1 LFKHTYIFFSFLL
14 FVALTSCKS
23 SKQAQDS
30 TAKGNTKPTKGLS
43 EQDQIKFAF
52 YFVDGCKERMKGNM
66 ETAENLFKECLKIDP
81 TSVPTKYELGN
92 IYRFSSLYDNA
103 LKYAKECANA
113 DTKNEWYQL
122 LLIECLHNT
131 RQYAQAAAVYE
142 RLVKNNPYKT
152 DYYEGLAAEQ
162 MYAGNFEKSLKTYDE
177 LEKKFGQN
185 DAFTLNKI
193 KLLKQLNKYNE
204 AESEFKILIKA
215 NPNETRY
222 YTYLA
227 EFYQENK
234 QNDKAIATYNEAL
247 KIDPKNPM
255 VHLALADYYK
265 SINDKDNF
273 FKEIKIAFENP
284 DLDADTKLK
293 ILISYYQLTEED
305 NTYKPQAKE
314 LLDIM
319 LKVHPTSAEA
329 HSINADFLY
338 RDKKIKEAKDA
349 YLLAIKYDKS
359 KFAIWNQLMYLESE
373 LNDYTAL
380 EPHSAEAMELFPNQA
395 TPYFLNGIANMQL
408 KKYDKAAQSLN
419 EGIEFVYN
427 NNPLFI
433 EFYANL
439 GEAYNNLKNYDKSDK
454 AFDEALK
461 VDPDNSG
468 ILNNYAYYLSLRKK
482 QLEKAEK
489 YSRRSNELTPN
500 NRSYIDTYGWI
511 LYQLNKHKEADVWL
525 ERALKMGT
533 KSAVITEHYADNLY
547 KLEKKTEALKYWIE
561 AKSIGKGSDYLDKKI
576 TDKIL
581 YE

>member
-1 LFKHTYIFFSFLL
+1 MYQFKLIFFSFIL
-14 FVALTSCKS
+14 FVTITSCKS
-23 SKQAQDS
+23 TKHSQDS
-30 TAKGNTKPTKGLS
+30 FTKENTKPTKGLS

-131 RQYAQAAAVYE
+131 RQYAQAGTVYE
-142 RLVKNNPYKT
+142 RLVKNNPYKP

-162 MYAGNFEKSLKTYDE
+162 MYSGNYEKALKTYGE

-185 DAFTLNKI
+185 EAFTLNKI
-193 KLLKQLNKYNE
+193 KLLKQLNKTNE
-204 AESEFKILIKA
+204 AELEFKNLIKT
-215 NPNETRY
+215 NPNEARY

-234 QNDKAIATYNEAL
+234 QQDKALATYNDAL
-247 KIDPKNPM
+247 KVDPKNPM

-273 FKEIKIAFENP
+273 YKEVKIAFENP
-284 DLDADTKLK
+284 ELDTDTKLK
-293 ILISYYQLTEED
+293 ILISYYQLTEE
-305 NTYKPQAKE
+305 NNAYKPQAKE

-319 LKVHPTSAEA
+319 LRVHPNSAEA
-329 HSINADFLY
+329 HSINADYLY
-338 RDKKIKEAKDA
+338 RDKKTKEAKEE
-349 YLLAIKYDKS
+349 YLQAIKYDKS
-359 KFAIWNQLMYLESE
+359 KFAIWSQLLYLENE
-373 LNDYTAL
+373 LAEYSNL
-380 EPHSAEAMELFPNQA
+380 ETHSTEAMDLFPSQA
-395 TPYFLNGIANMQL
+395 IPYFFNGVANNQL
-408 KKYDKAAQSLN
+408 KKYDKAVQSLN
-419 EGIEFVYN
+419 DGIEFVYN
-427 NNPLFI
+427 NNPLLL
-433 EFYANL
+433 EFYSNL
-439 GEAYNNLKNYDKSDK
+439 GEAYNNLKNYEKSDK
-454 AFDEALK
+454 SFDEALK
-461 VDPDNSG
+461 VDPDNSY

-482 QLEKAEK
+482 TLEKAEK
-489 YSRRSNELTPN
+489 YSKRSNELTPN
-500 NRSYIDTYGWI
+500 NRSFIDTYGWI
-511 LYQLNKHKEADVWL
+511 LYQLGKYKEADIWL
-525 ERALKMGT
+525 ERAVRMGS

-547 KLEKKTEALKYWIE
+547 KLDQKSEAVKYWIE
-561 AKSIGKGSDYLDKKI
+561 AKSIGKGSDLLEKKI
-576 TDKIL
+576 ADKTL